1 MPDYIGHKPGPVENI
16 LFYVMIAVVVG
27 GLGLIMLQPIYRG
40 DAMVAELKSD
50 CVKRG
55 GVMLEHKKMFGTSY
69 ECASRL
75 DR

>member
-1 MPDYIGHKPGPVENI
+1 MPDYIGHKPSGFENV
-16 LFYVMIAVVVG
+16 LFVIMIIAVVG
-27 GLGLIMLQPIYRG
+27 GLGLLMLQPIYRG
-40 DAMVAELKSD
+40 DEMVAELKSD
-50 CVKRG
+50 CAKRG